1 MVAAHVLDLGETSAV
16 VTSDTSVDE
25 KSVPGPMVQTLAI
38 SERLGELADYGCRV
52 VLLLDGV
59 HNPAPAGFASKIKPW
74 VRDLQLHRRVITFVA
89 SKEGPGEIDVPS
101 QHGIFALGVLSAF
114 RQVVAPGKAEDQPLT
129 LEEFA
134 RAVQQMV
141 LDLSGRQQEASC
153 YIPRGVP
160 PQSFFARP

>member
-1 MVAAHVLDLGETSAV
+1 MIVAA
-16 VTSDTSVDE
+16 DTTIDE
-25 KSVPGPMVQTLAI
+25 KSGPEPVVRTRAI

-52 VLLLDGV
+52 VLFLDGV
-59 HNPAPAGFASKIKPW
+59 HEPAPAGFESKIKPW
-74 VRDLQLHRRVITFVA
+74 VRDLQLHRRVVTFVA
-89 SKEGPGEIDVPS
+89 SREGPGEVDVPS

-114 RQVVAPGKAEDQPLT
+114 RQVVAAGKTEDQPLT